1 MMATRSFLRSGNC
14 LLSVVLLL
22 LIVMLTACQPAGD
35 LGSRNNPVRLYFT
48 PSVDADTIASNSR
61 EFIRFLEQETGH
73 YYTTGI
79 PTSYIAVVEAFGSGR
94 ADIGAMN
101 SFGYLMA
108 HERYGAEAHLKMIR
122 HGVDYYQGQI
132 VVRADSGIE
141 SIADL
146 AGKRFAFTDPAS
158 TSGYLFPLKMLLD
171 ESVTLGHETFAMKH
185 DSVITM
191 VYQGQVDAGSAYY
204 SAPAADGSIRD
215 ARQRVLTQFPDVT
228 ERVRILAVTDKIP
241 NDPFV
246 FRKDLP
252 ADIRDS
258 FIAAIKKFLSTDQ
271 GRDIFRNIY
280 SVEGLVDATDEDY
293 QPLREMIRTI
303 EIDTESLVL

>member
-1 MMATRSFLRSGNC
+1 MTSKTLLNILFLIA
-14 LLSVVLLL
+14 LLPFLLL
-22 LIVMLTACQPAGD
+22 VSGCQPAGD
-35 LGSRNNPVRLYFT
+35 LGSRDNPVRLYFT

-61 EFIRFLEQETGH
+61 EFIRFLEEETGD
-73 YYTTGI
+73 YYVTGI

-108 HERYGAEAHLKMIR
+108 NERYGARAHLRMIR

-132 VVRADSGIE
+132 VVRADSDIHTLE
-141 SIADL
+141 DL
-146 AGKRFAFTDPAS
+146 QGKRFAFTDPAS
-158 TSGYLFPLKMLLD
+158 TSGYFFPLKMIR
-171 ESVTLGHETFAMKH
+171 EAGINLGNETFAMKH

-204 SAPAADGSIRD
+204 SAPAADGTIRD
-215 ARQRVLTQFPDVT
+215 ARQRVMTQFPDVE
-228 ERVRILAVTDKIP
+228 ERVRILAVTDRIP

-252 ADIRDS
+252 EDIRDR
-258 FIAAIKKFLSTDQ
+258 FIDAVKKFLDTEE
-271 GRDIFRNIY
+271 GRTIFRNIY
-280 SVEGLVDATDEDY
+280 SVEGLVDATDADY
-293 QPLREMIRTI
+293 DPLRDMIRAI
-303 EIDTESLVL
+303 ELDTNRLLL

>member
-1 MMATRSFLRSGNC
+1 MRSMKAGFMGRM
-14 LLSVVLLL
+14 LLTLFWLSAMLVL
-22 LIVMLTACQPAGD
+22 AGCQPKGE
-35 LGSRNNPVRLYFT
+35 LGSRDNPVRLYFT
-48 PSVDADTIASNSR
+48 PSVDADTIATNSR
-61 EFIRFLEQETGH
+61 EFIRFLEQETGD
-73 YYTTGI
+73 YYVTGI

-108 HERYGAEAHLKMIR
+108 HERYGARAHLKMIR

-132 VVRADSGIE
+132 VVRYDSGIE
-141 SIADL
+141 SLQDL

-158 TSGYLFPLKMLLD
+158 TSGYFFPLKMLRD
-171 ESVTLGHETFAMKH
+171 AGVRLGNETFAMKH

-215 ARQRVLTQFPDVT
+215 ARQRVLTQFPDV
-228 ERVRILAVTDKIP
+228 EKQVRILAITEKIP

-246 FRKDLP
+246 FRKDMP
-252 ADIRDS
+252 EEVRDR
-258 FIAAIKKFLSTDQ
+258 FIAAVKRFLDTEQ
-271 GRDIFRNIY
+271 GQEIFRNIY
-280 SVEGLVDATDEDY
+280 SVEGLVDATDADY
-293 QPLREMIRTI
+293 DPLRAMIRAI
-303 EIDTESLVL
+303 ELDTNQLLL

>member
-1 MMATRSFLRSGNC
+1 MRSG
-14 LLSVVLLL
+14 LKVRMVSSLFWLSTMLLL
-22 LIVMLTACQPAGD
+22 AGCQPKGE
-35 LGSRNNPVRLYFT
+35 LGSRDNPVRLYFT

-61 EFIRFLEQETGH
+61 EFIRFLEQETGD
-73 YYTTGI
+73 YYVTGI

-108 HERYGAEAHLKMIR
+108 NERYGARAHLKMIR

-141 SIADL
+141 TLADL
-146 AGKRFAFTDPAS
+146 EGRRFAFTDPAS
-158 TSGYLFPLKMLLD
+158 TSGYFFPLKMLRD
-171 ESVTLGHETFAMKH
+171 AGIRLGNETFAMKH
-185 DSVITM
+185 DNVITM

-215 ARQRVLTQFPDVT
+215 ARQRVLTQFPDV
-228 ERVRILAVTDKIP
+228 EQQVRILAVTEKIP

-252 ADIRDS
+252 DEIRDR
-258 FIAAIKKFLSTDQ
+258 FISAVKKFLASDEGQ
-271 GRDIFRNIY
+271 DIFRNIY
-280 SVEGLVDATDEDY
+280 SVEGLVDASDADY
-293 QPLREMIRTI
+293 DPLREMIRAI
-303 EIDTESLVL
+303 ELDTNRLLL

>member
-1 MMATRSFLRSGNC
+1 MAYFRLTGCKKGIFGICILAAAVI
-14 LLSVVLLL
+14 LS
-22 LIVMLTACQPAGD
+22 ACQPAGE

-61 EFIRFLEQETGH
+61 EFIRFLEEETGH
-73 YYTTGI
+73 YYRSGI

-132 VVRADSGIE
+132 VVRAGSGIKQI
-141 SIADL
+141 SDL
-146 AGKRFAFTDPAS
+146 EGKRFAFTDPSS
-158 TSGYLFPLKMLLD
+158 TSGYLFPLKMLHD
-171 ESVTLGHETFAMKH
+171 EGVRLGHETFAMKH
-185 DSVITM
+185 DNVITM

-204 SAPAADGSIRD
+204 SAPGPDGSIRD
-215 ARQRVLTQFPDVT
+215 ARQRVLTQFPDV
-228 ERVRILAVTDKIP
+228 EDRVHILAITDKIP

-252 ADIRDS
+252 ADIRDG
-258 FIAAIKKFLSTDQ
+258 FIAAIKKFLSTEQ

-280 SVEGLVDATDEDY
+280 SVEGLVDATDKDY
-293 QPLREMIRTI
+293 QPLRDMIRAI

>member
-1 MMATRSFLRSGNC
+1 MTFRMPLKTLFLIT
-14 LLSVVLLL
+14 LLPL
-22 LIVMLTACQPAGD
+22 VMLISGCQPAGD
-35 LGSRNNPVRLYFT
+35 LGSRDNPVRLYFT

-61 EFIRFLEQETGH
+61 EFIRFLEEETGD
-73 YYTTGI
+73 YYVTGI

-108 HERYGAEAHLKMIR
+108 NERYGARAHLRMIR

-132 VVRADSGIE
+132 VVRADSDIHTLE
-141 SIADL
+141 DL
-146 AGKRFAFTDPAS
+146 QGKRFAFTDPAS
-158 TSGYLFPLKMLLD
+158 TSGYFFPLKMIR
-171 ESVTLGHETFAMKH
+171 EAGVSLGNETFAMKH

-204 SAPAADGSIRD
+204 SAPAADGTIRD
-215 ARQRVLTQFPDVT
+215 ARQRVLTQFPDVE
-228 ERVRILAVTDKIP
+228 ERVRILAVTDRIP

-252 ADIRDS
+252 EDIRDR
-258 FIAAIKKFLSTDQ
+258 FIDAVKKFLDTEE
-271 GRDIFRNIY
+271 GRTIFRNIY
-280 SVEGLVDATDEDY
+280 SVEGLVDATDADY
-293 QPLREMIRTI
+293 DPLRDMIRAI
-303 EIDTESLVL
+303 ELDTNRLLL

>member
-1 MMATRSFLRSGNC
+1 MKAGFMGRM
-14 LLSVVLLL
+14 LLTLFWLSAMLVL
-22 LIVMLTACQPAGD
+22 AGCQPKGE
-35 LGSRNNPVRLYFT
+35 LGSRDNPVRLYFT
-48 PSVDADTIASNSR
+48 PSVDADTIATNSR
-61 EFIRFLEQETGH
+61 EFIRFLEQETGD
-73 YYTTGI
+73 YYVTGI

-108 HERYGAEAHLKMIR
+108 HERYGARAHLKMIR

-132 VVRADSGIE
+132 VVRYDSGIE
-141 SIADL
+141 SLQDL

-158 TSGYLFPLKMLLD
+158 TSGYFFPLKMLRD
-171 ESVTLGHETFAMKH
+171 AGVRLGNETFAMKH

-215 ARQRVLTQFPDVT
+215 ARQRVLTQFPDV
-228 ERVRILAVTDKIP
+228 EKQVRILAITEKIP

-246 FRKDLP
+246 FRKDMP
-252 ADIRDS
+252 EEVRDR
-258 FIAAIKKFLSTDQ
+258 FIAAVKRFLDTEQ
-271 GRDIFRNIY
+271 GQEIFRNIY
-280 SVEGLVDATDEDY
+280 SVEGLVDATDADY
-293 QPLREMIRTI
+293 DPLRAMIRAI
-303 EIDTESLVL
+303 ELDTNQLLL

>member
-1 MMATRSFLRSGNC
+1 MLHAGSIRVINRLF
-14 LLSVVLLL
+14 VLIIFAAAFTL
-22 LIVMLTACQPAGD
+22 MGCQPAGE
-35 LGSRNNPVRLYFT
+35 LGSRTNPVRLYFT

-61 EFIRFLEQETGH
+61 EFIRFLEDETGH

-108 HERYGAEAHLKMIR
+108 HERYGAQAHLKMIR

-141 SIADL
+141 TLADL
-146 AGKRFAFTDPAS
+146 NGKRFAFTDPAS

-171 ESVTLGHETFAMKH
+171 ENVTLSHETFAMKH
-185 DSVITM
+185 DNVITM

-215 ARQRVLTQFPDVT
+215 ARQRVVTQFPDVT
-228 ERVRILAVTDKIP
+228 EQVRILAVTDKIP

-246 FRKDLP
+246 FRHDLP

-258 FIAAIKKFLSTDQ
+258 FIAAVKKFLATEQ

-280 SVEGLVDATDEDY
+280 SVEGLVDATDDDY
-293 QPLREMIRTI
+293 RPLREMIRTI

>member
-1 MMATRSFLRSGNC
+1 MTVFTKLVQFKKVLRGIFILAVASS
-14 LLSVVLLL
+14 LS
-22 LIVMLTACQPAGD
+22 ACQPAAE
-35 LGSRNNPVRLYFT
+35 LGSRDNPVRLYFT
-48 PSVDADTIASNSR
+48 PSVDADTIATNSR

-73 YYTTGI
+73 YYRTGI

-132 VVRADSGIE
+132 VVRSDSGIE
-141 SIADL
+141 TIADL
-146 AGKRFAFTDPAS
+146 AGKRFAFTDPSS
-158 TSGYLFPLKMLLD
+158 TSGYLFPLKMLHD
-171 ESVTLGHETFAMKH
+171 EGVRLGHETFAMKH
-185 DSVITM
+185 DNVITM

-215 ARQRVLTQFPDVT
+215 ARQRVLTQFPDVA
-228 ERVRILAVTDKIP
+228 ERVHILAITDKIP

-252 ADIRDS
+252 AEVRDN
-258 FIAAIKKFLSTDQ
+258 FIVAVKKFLATEE
-271 GRDIFRNIY
+271 GRAIFRNIY
-280 SVEGLVDATDEDY
+280 SVEGLVDATDADY
-293 QPLREMIRTI
+293 QPLRDMIRTI
-303 EIDTESLVL
+303 EIDTNSLVL

>member
-1 MMATRSFLRSGNC
+1 MAKRDPFLVTTA
-14 LLSVVLLL
+14 LALSVLLL
-22 LIVMLTACQPAGD
+22 AACQPKGE
-35 LGSRNNPVRLYFT
+35 LGSRDNPVRLYFT

-61 EFIRFLEQETGH
+61 EFIRFLEQETGD
-73 YYTTGI
+73 YYVTGI

-108 HERYGAEAHLKMIR
+108 NERYGARAHLKMIR

-141 SIADL
+141 TLADL
-146 AGKRFAFTDPAS
+146 EGRRFAFTDPAS
-158 TSGYLFPLKMLLD
+158 TSGYFFPLKMLRD
-171 ESVTLGHETFAMKH
+171 AGIRLGNETFAMKH
-185 DSVITM
+185 DNVITM

-215 ARQRVLTQFPDVT
+215 ARQRVLTQFPDV
-228 ERVRILAVTDKIP
+228 EQQVRILAVTERIP

-252 ADIRDS
+252 DDIRDR
-258 FIAAIKKFLSTDQ
+258 FIAAVKKFLASDEGQ
-271 GRDIFRNIY
+271 DIFRNIY
-280 SVEGLVDATDEDY
+280 SVEGLVDATDADY
-293 QPLREMIRTI
+293 DPLREMIRAI
-303 EIDTESLVL
+303 ELDTNRLLL